1 MDELIRKA
9 FIYFVL
15 GIVGAFMD
23 IRDFIAHEDDV
34 IKFDRDLE
42 KYEMAKIV
50 HENPTKIILFK
61 DKGYD
66 VFCNIWSTRDRVAK
80 YLKLDKS
87 TLLHSLKESMDKPTP
102 YKIVDNSP
110 FIENEIK
117 NFDLRKI
124 PIQYHYPQD
133 GGAYV
138 TSGVIFV
145 KDEKGN
151 KNMSF
156 HRMMVTGKD
165 TFTIR
170 IVPRHLFAMYN
181 EAKAK
186 GKELEIVLVI
196 GLPPYILLPAAMS
209 ISYGINEL
217 EIANSLKKMGLG
229 SELTAYRFKNGID
242 VPTSSQLVFCGR
254 ITLEEGDEGPFV
266 DITGTYDFVRKQ
278 PVVKI
283 DKVYQAKNAFF
294 HALMPGGYEHFLLM
308 GMPREPIIFEGVS
321 KVIPKVNGVRLTEGG
336 SCWLHGVVSIKKQK
350 EGDGKNAIMAAL
362 GSHASMKRVVI
373 VDEDIDIYSD
383 TDVEWAIA
391 TRFQAD
397 KDIVI
402 IQNAAGSS
410 LDPSVKGDGT
420 TTKIGID
427 ATMPLKNNDIYKRAI
442 NFIKK

>member
-1 MDELIRKA
+1 
-9 FIYFVL
+9 
-15 GIVGAFMD
+15 MD
-23 IRDFIAHEDDV
+23 IREFIAHEKEI
-34 IKFDRDLE
+34 IKIDRELE
-42 KYEMAKIV
+42 RYEMAKLV
-50 HENPTKIILFK
+50 YENPTKILHFK
-61 DKGYD
+61 DRGYD

-80 YLKLDKS
+80 YLKIDKS
-87 TLLHSLKESMDKPTP
+87 KILFSLNEAMDHPTP
-102 YKIVDNSP
+102 YNVSNNNP
-110 FIENEIK
+110 FSELK

-124 PIQYHYPQD
+124 PIQYHYPKD
-133 GGAYV
+133 GGPYV
-138 TSGVIFV
+138 TSGVVFA
-145 KDEKGN
+145 KDENGN
-151 KNMSF
+151 RNMSF

-196 GLPPYILLPAAMS
+196 GLPPYVLLPAAMS

-217 EIANSLKKMGLG
+217 EISNSLKKMGIG
-229 SELTAYRFKNGID
+229 SDLNVYRFENGID
-242 VPTSSQLVFCGR
+242 VPTSSQFVFCGR

-278 PVVKI
+278 PIVKI
-283 DKVYQAKNAFF
+283 DKVYQAKDAFF
-294 HALMPGGYEHFLLM
+294 HALMPAGFEHFLLM
-308 GMPREPIIFEGVS
+308 GMPREPIIYEGVS
-321 KVIPKVNGVRLTEGG
+321 KVVPKVYGVRLTEGG
-336 SCWLHGVVSIKKQK
+336 DCWLHGVLSIKKQK

-362 GSHASMKRVVI
+362 ASHPSMKKVVI

-397 KDIVI
+397 KDLLIVS
-402 IQNAAGSS
+402 NAAGSS

-420 TTKIGID
+420 SAKMGLD
-427 ATMPLKNNDIYKRAI
+427 ATMPLKDNEGYKRAI
-442 NFIKK
+442 NFFKK

>member
-1 MDELIRKA
+1 
-9 FIYFVL
+9 
-15 GIVGAFMD
+15 MD
-23 IRDFIAHEDDV
+23 IREFIAHEKDF
-34 IKFDRDLE
+34 IKIDGELE

-50 HENPTKIILFK
+50 HDNPTKILQFR
-61 DKGYD
+61 DMGYD
-66 VFCNIWSTRDRVAK
+66 VFCNIWSTRDRVAN

-87 TLLHSLKESMDKPTP
+87 KLLFSLKEAMDKPTP
-102 YKIVDNSP
+102 YKTVNKAP
-110 FIENEIK
+110 FLENEIK
-117 NFDLRKI
+117 NFDLIKI
-124 PIQYHYPQD
+124 LIQYHYPQD
-133 GGAYV
+133 GGTYV
-138 TSGVIFV
+138 ASGVVFV

-151 KNMSF
+151 RNMSF

-181 EAKAK
+181 EAKSK
-186 GKELEIVLVI
+186 GKDLEIVLVI
-196 GLPPYILLPAAMS
+196 GLPPYVLLPAAMS

-217 EIANSLKKMGLG
+217 EIANSLKKMGIG
-229 SELTAYRFKNGID
+229 SELTAYRFENGID
-242 VPTSSQLVFCGR
+242 VPTSSQFVFCGK

-278 PVVKI
+278 PIVKI
-283 DKVYQAKNAFF
+283 EKVYQTKDAFF

-308 GMPREPIIFEGVS
+308 GMPREPIIYEGLS
-321 KVIPKVNGVRLTEGG
+321 KVVPKVYGVRLTEGG
-336 SCWLHGVVSIKKQK
+336 DCWLHGVVSIKKQK

-362 GSHASMKRVVI
+362 ASHPSMKRVVI

-397 KDIVI
+397 KDLLIVN
-402 IQNAAGSS
+402 NAAGSS

-420 TTKIGID
+420 TAKMGID
-427 ATMPLKNNDIYKRAI
+427 ATMPLKNNEGYKRAI
-442 NFIKK
+442 NFLKK

>member
-1 MDELIRKA
+1 MNIRE
-9 FIYFVL
+9 
-15 GIVGAFMD
+15 
-23 IRDFIAHEDDV
+23 FIAHEKDI
-34 IKFDRDLE
+34 IKIDRELE
-42 KYEMAKIV
+42 RFEMAKLV
-50 HENPTKIILFK
+50 YENPTSIIEFK

-66 VFCNIWSTRDRVAK
+66 VFCNIWSTRDRVAN

-87 TLLHSLKESMDKPTP
+87 KILFSLKEAMDCPTP
-102 YKIVDNSP
+102 YKVSNKNP
-110 FIENEIK
+110 FSEIK

-124 PIQYHYPQD
+124 PIQYHYPKD

-138 TSGVIFV
+138 TSGVVFA
-145 KDEKGN
+145 KDENGN
-151 KNMSF
+151 RNMSF

-186 GKELEIVLVI
+186 GKELDIVLVI
-196 GLPPYILLPAAMS
+196 GLPPYVLLPAAMS

-217 EIANSLKKMGLG
+217 EISNSLKQMGIG
-229 SELTAYRFKNGID
+229 SELNVFRFDNGID
-242 VPTSSQLVFCGR
+242 VPTSSQFVFCGK

-266 DITGTYDFVRKQ
+266 DITGTYDFVRQQ

-283 DKVYQAKNAFF
+283 EKVYQAKDAFF
-294 HALMPGGYEHFLLM
+294 HALMPAGYEHFLLM
-308 GMPREPIIFEGVS
+308 GMPREPIIYEGVS
-321 KVIPKVNGVRLTEGG
+321 KVVPKVYGVRLTEGG
-336 SCWLHGVVSIKKQK
+336 DCWLHGVVSIKKQK

-362 GSHASMKRVVI
+362 ASHPSMKKVVI

-397 KDIVI
+397 RDLLIVS
-402 IQNAAGSS
+402 NAAGSS

-420 TTKIGID
+420 SSKMGLD
-427 ATMPLKNNDIYKRAI
+427 ATMPLKDNDGYKRAI
-442 NFIKK
+442 NFFKK